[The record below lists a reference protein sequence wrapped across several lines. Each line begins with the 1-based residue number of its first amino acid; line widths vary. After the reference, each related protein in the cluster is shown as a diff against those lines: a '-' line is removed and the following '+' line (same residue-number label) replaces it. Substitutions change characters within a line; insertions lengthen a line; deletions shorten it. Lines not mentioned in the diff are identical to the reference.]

1 MSEHP
6 QHPFDLAVY
15 GDYIFWTDWVSH
27 SVMRAN
33 KYTGSNVV
41 TLRKNIARPM
51 GIVAVAN
58 DTDCKYFYS
67 YLVSCTL
74 FDDSVIYLRFG
85 YNCEIAW
92 RIDTV

>member
-27 SVMRAN
+27 SVVRAN
-33 KYTGSNVV
+33 KYTGSNVT

-58 DTDCKYFYS
+58 DTDCKYIHLPLVFLNAISNVEKFIYS
-67 YLVSCTL
+67 MTTHLEYEKELV
-74 FDDSVIYLRFG
+74 
-85 YNCEIAW
+85 
-92 RIDTV
+92 